1 MSIWEKLTGAGKHD
15 AGGPQAV
22 LTADPHDDPIAPAV
36 TPAARPQAEK
46 AQMQDDLITSDNVSA
61 ELVKSV
67 FDAAFME
74 ASIDS
79 DGDVLVKDAVRV
91 FVRVP
96 EKKDRLRMFCLF
108 GFKSNSSQLAQLQC
122 VNLINAEYLIVSASV
137 QNGKLIF
144 RYDLLLGGGL
154 TKKALVM
161 AVKRF
166 AMIPQE
172 AVADHGKE
180 IVE

>member
-1 MSIWEKLTGAGKHD
+1 M
-15 AGGPQAV
+15 
-22 LTADPHDDPIAPAV
+22 
-36 TPAARPQAEK
+36 
-46 AQMQDDLITSDNVSA
+46 NVSSD
-61 ELVKSV
+61 LVKSV
-67 FDAAFME
+67 FDAAFMD

-79 DGDVLVKDAVRV
+79 DGDVLVKNAVRV

-108 GFKSNSSQLAQLQC
+108 GFKSNSSLAAQLQC
-122 VNLINAEYLIVSASV
+122 VNMINAEYIMVCASA

-144 RYDLLLGGGL
+144 RYDLLIGSGI
-154 TKKALVM
+154 TKKTLVM
-161 AVKRF
+161 ALKRF

>member
-1 MSIWEKLTGAGKHD
+1 MSIWEKLTGSGKHD
-15 AGGPQAV
+15 AGSPQAV
-22 LTADPHDDPIAPAV
+22 LTADPHPHPIAPAE

-46 AQMQDDLITSDNVSA
+46 AQMQDDLITGDNVSA

-108 GFKSNSSQLAQLQC
+108 GFKSNASQLAQLQ
-122 VNLINAEYLIVSASV
+122 
-137 QNGKLIF
+137 
-144 RYDLLLGGGL
+144 
-154 TKKALVM
+154 
-161 AVKRF
+161 
-166 AMIPQE
+166 
-172 AVADHGKE
+172 
-180 IVE
+180 